1 MLRSQHRQN
10 RCFCEEEDHILTV
23 TKVESI
29 MAQKKPTQTAA
40 TNGGAGRDVRSY
52 PPEAY
57 TYDDDVSPAAIDVL
71 KKRANVDVTKSGWKV
86 IDGFGV
92 VVNV

>member
-1 MLRSQHRQN
+1 
-10 RCFCEEEDHILTV
+10 
-23 TKVESI
+23 
-29 MAQKKPTQTAA
+29 MAQKKPKVTAQMS
-40 TNGGAGRDVRSY
+40 GGAVRDERPY

-57 TYDDDVSPAAIDVL
+57 TYDDDVTPAAIEAL
-71 KKRANVDVTKSGWKV
+71 RARVTHDITAPGWKV

>member
-1 MLRSQHRQN
+1 
-10 RCFCEEEDHILTV
+10 V
-23 TKVESI
+23 TKLESI
-29 MAQKKPTQTAA
+29 MAQKKPATTAA

-57 TYDDDVSPAAIDVL
+57 TYDDDVTPSAVEAL
-71 KKRANVDVTKSGWKV
+71 RKRANIDATKSSWKV